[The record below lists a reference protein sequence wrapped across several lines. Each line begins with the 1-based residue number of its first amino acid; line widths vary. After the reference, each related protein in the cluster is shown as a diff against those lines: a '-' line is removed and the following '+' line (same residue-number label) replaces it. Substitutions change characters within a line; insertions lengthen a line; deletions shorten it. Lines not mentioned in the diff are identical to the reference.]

1 MHVKKISPSILVAGL
16 TLSTLTLASE
26 TLLKPHIEASAS
38 SLISLPLANEFKDT
52 ISLQDYWYSEKYD
65 GIRAYWNGEMFY
77 TRQGKPII
85 APHWFIESMPKVALD
100 GELWAGRGQFNHVQK
115 TVLDT
120 KPNSDDWKSIQFMA
134 FDLASSREPYA
145 TRYMELKSL
154 LHEVKSANIQL
165 VKQHPIASH
174 SDLNRLLD
182 NIEQKNGEGIMLRNI
197 HSLFQPG
204 RSDDLLKVKSYE
216 DDEAIV
222 IGYKSGNGKYKGK
235 VGSLW
240 VKWKDGKTFY
250 LGSGLTDQLREDPPA
265 LGSVVNFRFNG
276 LTHNGLPRFARFTK
290 QRADVL

>member
-16 TLSTLTLASE
+16 TLTTITAASE
-26 TLLKPHIEASAS
+26 TRLKPDVVAS
-38 SLISLPLANEFKDT
+38 SSSSILLPLANEFKDN

-65 GIRAYWNGEMFY
+65 GIRAYWNGDMFY
-77 TRQGKPII
+77 TRQGKPIV
-85 APHWFIESMPKVALD
+85 APHWFIESMPSIALD

-120 KPNSDDWKSIQFMA
+120 KPNTEDWKNIQFMV
-134 FDLASSREPYA
+134 FDLASSRERYA
-145 TRYMELKSL
+145 TRYMDLKSL
-154 LHEVKSANIQL
+154 LHGMKSINIQL
-165 VKQHPIASH
+165 VKQYPISSH
-174 SDLNRLLD
+174 SELD
-182 NIEQKNGEGIMLRNI
+182 KVLDTIEHSNGEGIMLRNI
-197 HSLFQPG
+197 HSFFLSG

-240 VKWKDGKTFY
+240 VKWKEGKTFY
-250 LGSGLTDQLREDPPA
+250 LGSGLSDQLREDPPA

-276 LTHNGLPRFARFTK
+276 LTHTGLPRFARFTK
-290 QRADVL
+290 QRTDI